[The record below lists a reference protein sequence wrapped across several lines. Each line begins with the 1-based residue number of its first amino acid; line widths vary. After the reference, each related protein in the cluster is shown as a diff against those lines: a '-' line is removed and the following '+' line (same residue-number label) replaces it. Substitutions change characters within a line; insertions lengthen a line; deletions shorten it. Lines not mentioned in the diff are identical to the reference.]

1 MLVTE
6 VVVVIVIKNN
16 RMKCNSPS
24 LAIDNL
30 SKAGS
35 SHPIE
40 EEKQTRQNKQTIT
53 AISKLTN
60 WQKHVYIQGLAKCD
74 DVVVPS
80 SFVSLLKRQ
89 NNLICDYN

>member
-1 MLVTE
+1 
-6 VVVVIVIKNN
+6 
-16 RMKCNSPS
+16 MKCNSPS

-74 DVVVPS
+74 DVS
-80 SFVSLLKRQ
+80 SSTKQFCISTQKSSDVEVQ
-89 NNLICDYN
+89 